1 MSPTKSA
8 KSSRSLTRL
17 HSCLD
22 VFSSDPD
29 SRWGSF
35 RLQVKEATK
44 NPLDADDSR
53 CIHMAMPVPI
63 DLKQLLHSWKGDVT
77 SSSGHKDSFLKRVL
91 SQGAGQAAAR

>member
-29 SRWGSF
+29 TRWGSF
-35 RLQVKEATK
+35 RIQVKEATK

-53 CIHMAMPVPI
+53 CIHMAMPVTI
-63 DLKQLLHSWKGDVT
+63 DIKELLHSWKGDVT

-91 SQGAGQAAAR
+91 TQGAGKTAAR